1 MTRPTNDARRP
12 GEPLRTHAVVLC
24 APGQSPPEL
33 LVSALEKRSVTP
45 IATDDPFRAMALV
58 ARAGAIDETRQPALI
73 VVEPSAQ
80 SPRALEELIR
90 VVRRRQPGVALWR
103 FDANA
108 QPPLR
113 ALSAAVFSDHAA
125 QANGAANGEARVV
138 VSPSGKSSPRRP
150 SPPPQLRLTDTPAAA
165 PESRTEEAPSALL
178 SEEELAMLLADDL
191 DDLNA

>member
-1 MTRPTNDARRP
+1 MARPTNDARRQ

-24 APGQSPPEL
+24 APGQPPPEI
-33 LVSALEKRSVTP
+33 LVTALEKRRVTP
-45 IATDDPFRAMALV
+45 VATDDAFRAMALI
-58 ARAGAIDETRQPALI
+58 AKAGNADEHRQPALI

-80 SPRALEELIR
+80 NTGALEDLVR

-103 FDANA
+103 FDGNA

-113 ALSAAVFSDHAA
+113 SLSAAVFSDHAE
-125 QANGAANGEARVV
+125 QSNGATNGEARVV
-138 VSPSGKSSPRRP
+138 VSPRGRPAPQRP
-150 SPPPQLRLTDTPAAA
+150 SVPPQLRLTETPAA
-165 PESRTEEAPSALL
+165 PESRSEEPPSALL